1 MSPYAGWSL
10 FFRGSIFKVDSF
22 LKLNKMKYLLSLLM
36 IFGTVA
42 SFAQV
47 RPDNFTLVE
56 NPDTTNFE
64 LYSQK
69 GGLTRRTTLDR
80 MGKYVLSNLTKT
92 YSDPNLIF
100 SYFGVS
106 DTIVITSAITKSFT
120 NDTLYIADSS
130 FYLGDY
136 DNTLSFDTATQ
147 QLTLVRKG
155 TNSVVSLATLT
166 PSVSYNTS
174 TYQLGVGDATAD
186 LTTLR
191 QTLTYNSATRELT
204 LSNSGGTVTL
214 TGAGSDGNGIYSGG
228 GTVPT
233 GSITVSGTRNVSNV
247 AQTDLLFRN
256 YKTVELN
263 AQLNSSNA
271 ENAKLILS
279 NLTTG
284 TPEALLETV
293 NTRLQLKDSES
304 GYAYVNLQNEN
315 SNMSL
320 RMFDQL
326 TDDYLILGDA
336 TAYLSLTIYDSDTDN
351 SDYLRLLNTDVNY
364 EVRLDSNVLRYMADY
379 SADFVDRTLVD
390 KGYVDA
396 QIAANVGSGGISYD
410 TLTSGFLKVYIVSF
424 GLGANSFT
432 LSTSTAGDYSLTI
445 PTGAEIIKMSIYGN
459 STTLQG
465 GGNFEFEINNNN
477 NGMVY
482 YPQIGMI
489 DMSDGAVIDLY
500 TSPDF
505 APDIDVVD
513 RKTGITLV
521 NVNGLA
527 NEFVVTIR

>member
-1 MSPYAGWSL
+1 
-10 FFRGSIFKVDSF
+10 
-22 LKLNKMKYLLSLLM
+22 MKYLLTSMM
-36 IFGTVA
+36 ILATSVI
-42 SFAQV
+42 FAQV

-56 NPDTTNFE
+56 NPDTSNFE

-106 DTIVITSAITKSFT
+106 DTIVITSAVSKSFT

-136 DNTLSFDTATQ
+136 DNTLSFDTSTQ

-155 TNSVVSLATLT
+155 ANSVVSLATLT

-174 TYQLGVGDATAD
+174 TYQLGVGDANAD

-228 GTVPT
+228 GTVPA
-233 GSITVSGTRNVSNV
+233 GSITASGTRNVSNV

-256 YKTVELN
+256 YKIIELN
-263 AQLNSSNA
+263 TQLNSANA
-271 ENAKLILS
+271 EAAKLTLS

-284 TPEALLETV
+284 TPAATLETA
-293 NTRLQLKDSES
+293 NTILELKDNES
-304 GYAYVNLQNEN
+304 GYAYVNLRNKN

-320 RMFDQL
+320 RLFDQL

-336 TAYLSLTIYDSDTDN
+336 TQYLSLTIYDADTDN
-351 SDYLRLLNTDVNY
+351 HDYIRLLNTDLGY
-364 EVRLDSNVLRYMADY
+364 EVRLDSNVMRYMADY

-396 QIAANVGSGGISYD
+396 QIAANVSSGGISYD
-410 TLTSGFLKVYIVSF
+410 TLTSGFLKVYIVSI

-432 LSTSTAGDYSLTI
+432 LSTSTAGSYSVTV
-445 PTGAEIIKMSIYGN
+445 PTGAEILKMSLYGN
-459 STTLQG
+459 STTLQAG
-465 GGNFEFEINNNN
+465 TGEFEIEINNNN

-482 YPQIGMI
+482 YPQVGII
-489 DMSDGAVIDLY
+489 DMSDGAILDLY

-505 APDIDVVD
+505 APDIDITD
-513 RKTGITLV
+513 RKTKITLV
-521 NVNGLA
+521 NVSGLA

>member
-1 MSPYAGWSL
+1 
-10 FFRGSIFKVDSF
+10 
-22 LKLNKMKYLLSLLM
+22 MKYLLTGLM
-36 IFGTVA
+36 VLATSVI
-42 SFAQV
+42 FAQV

-56 NPDTTNFE
+56 TPDTSNFE

-80 MGKYVLSNLTKT
+80 MGKYVLQNLTKT

-100 SYFGVS
+100 SYFGIA
-106 DTIVITSAITKSFT
+106 DTIAISSAFSKSFSS
-120 NDTLYIADSS
+120 DTLYIADSS

-136 DNTLSFDTATQ
+136 DNTLSFDTSTQ
-147 QLTLVRKG
+147 QLTLTRKG
-155 TNSVVSLATLT
+155 ANSVVSLATLT

-228 GTVPT
+228 GTVPA
-233 GSITVSGTRNVSNV
+233 GEITVSGTRNVSNV

-256 YKTVELN
+256 YKKVELKT
-263 AQLNSSNA
+263 QLNSSNA
-271 ENAKLILS
+271 EAAQLILT

-284 TPEALLETV
+284 TPEVLLETV

-320 RMFDQL
+320 RLFDQL

-336 TAYLSLTIYDSDTDN
+336 TQYLSLTIYDSDTDN
-351 SDYLRLLNTDVNY
+351 HDYIRLLNTDLGY
-364 EVRLDSNVLRYMADY
+364 EVRLDSNVMRYMADY

-396 QIAANVGSGGISYD
+396 QIAANVSSGGISYD
-410 TLTSGFLKVYIVSF
+410 TLTSGFLKVYIVSI

-432 LSTSTAGDYSLTI
+432 LSTSTAGSYSVTI
-445 PTGAEIIKMSIYGN
+445 PTGAEILKMSLYGN
-459 STTLQG
+459 STTLQAG
-465 GGNFEFEINNNN
+465 TGEFEIELNNNN

-482 YPQIGMI
+482 YPQVGMI
-489 DMSDGAVIDLY
+489 DMSDGAILDLY

-505 APDIDVVD
+505 APDIDITD
-513 RKTGITLV
+513 RKTKITLV
-521 NVNGLA
+521 NVSGLA